1 MSTNATASGRVRE
14 VCTMFGLG
22 VRAEDPR
29 RVSRAQA
36 GAAMLAGV
44 VRPGMVGLVTG
55 PSGSGKSSIVSALRG
70 RLGALGARVVAA
82 PRAVHPRLARVCVID
97 AIRRPVDEALRVLAR
112 AGLAEARVAIT
123 PIGML
128 SDGQRSRLR
137 VAMAMDRAV
146 RCGAWVLIDELATGL
161 DRATACGLCLTL
173 GRWARSARVPVVAA
187 SACDELIEPLAPDVV
202 LDQPLAGEPTLIGPA
217 RFGARRSA

>member
-1 MSTNATASGRVRE
+1 MIDETAASWRVRE

-22 VRAEDPR
+22 VRADGTQR
-29 RVSRAQA
+29 TSRARA
-36 GAAMLAGV
+36 GAALLTGAIE
-44 VRPGMVGLVTG
+44 PGMVGLVTG
-55 PSGSGKSSIVSALRG
+55 PSGSGKSTILAALRG
-70 RLGALGARVVAA
+70 RLGAMGARVVAA
-82 PRAVHPRLARVCVID
+82 PRAVHPRLAPVRVID

-123 PIGML
+123 PIGVL
-128 SDGQRSRLR
+128 SEGQRSRLR
-137 VAMAMDRAV
+137 VALAMDRAA
-146 RCGAWVLIDELATGL
+146 RSGAWMLIDELATGL

-202 LDQPLAGEPTLIGPA
+202 VDQPLAGGPRLIGT
-217 RFGARRSA
+217 RRSA